1 MSFLGKQTNEILLRI
16 KQGDE
21 ASKNELFNFT
31 YNHLIIVAQ
40 KYLNNKSNA
49 EDVVSSAYLKAFS
62 YINSFESTQ
71 DGYNWLCK
79 IVQNLC
85 FDFNKKDKQWV
96 PFEKVA
102 NIAHSIDIETHIEKK
117 DTIQTYLSSYS
128 EQEQYFIYLRFWE
141 NRSFAE
147 IAKLTGRKKSYVH
160 KRVSK
165 ILKEIF
171 EKIEKEKK

>member
-1 MSFLGKQTNEILLRI
+1 MSLLGKKTNEILLRI

-21 ASKNELFNFT
+21 AGKNELFHFT

-49 EDVVSSAYLKAFS
+49 EDVVSSAYLKAFL
-62 YINSFESTQ
+62 YINSFEFTQ

-85 FDFNKKDKQWV
+85 YDFNKKDKNWV
-96 PFEKVA
+96 
-102 NIAHSIDIETHIEKK
+102 SIDKVITASTMEDVAEIVEQRDLISK
-117 DTIQTYLSSYS
+117 YLASYT
-128 EQEQYFIYLRFWE
+128 ELERQFIYLRFWE
-141 NRSFAE
+141 NRSFSD
-147 IAKLTGRKKSYVH
+147 IAALTGTKKSYVH

-165 ILKEIF
+165 ILKEVLKKA
-171 EKIEKEKK
+171 EKDRE